1 MEHRGQVLGLKKM
14 EEKRIKWIDMGKMGV
29 ERKMKGLLSESVNA
43 NTKFLWLIQLTCL
56 LVQRLLLKQLT
67 PECFVLWPLLCL
79 KQMPSFFAS
88 FISMSQM

>member
-1 MEHRGQVLGLKKM
+1 MDNGAQRAGFGLGKTYKVNRHG
-14 EEKRIKWIDMGKMGV
+14 EVSKGKMGV

-67 PECFVLWPLLCL
+67 PECFVL
-79 KQMPSFFAS
+79 
-88 FISMSQM
+88 